1 MKEGSGRGEV
11 VRNPPSAPPCTT
23 WLQRRATSAPPWRTQ
38 PRCPQLGMTG
48 RDSSSAVTAAAE
60 PSPHR
65 RQTLLR
71 NLRLAACAVHTS
83 ATTRRHP
90 QHAKPHTSHT
100 NARIRTQKRKTAFA
114 CHPSSP
120 RPASRQITLKKVKRK
135 RRRQRGRHAV
145 HPLPSLPL
153 PPPNIHRHRTH
164 RTLHSV
170 IQMLRNSLVRRGTRP
185 ALIFFLSLPPS
196 PAPGDMGEP
205 TSAGAPQPPPAWGGL
220 SSTLAS
226 DSGGTE
232 TCLPRTPSSLAAVDG
247 STAASAG
254 VAVRDDQPP
263 RGEPP
268 PPADAAAAAREW
280 CSSGDSGAREDS
292 DESAMRSRGEPG
304 DAAIGGADDAEAM
317 PGEPGMASE
326 GVGGGG
332 TRRAQ
337 RATWRRAPW
346 AGGDTGRAVAAV
358 GGDQGRRTKVRR
370 RGKGAVECQNGAT
383 RQGAAARPAPSSSGE
398 QAHTRARREQRARGS
413 WEREDNNQHATGSTA
428 NENWRGGVRP
438 KRRRAAHS
446 LASVCRVAHTARR
459 WRYLAR

>member
-114 CHPSSP
+114 CDPSSP

-332 TRRAQ
+332 DTPR
-337 RATWRRAPW
+337 PE
-346 AGGDTGRAVAAV
+346 GDVAASTM
-358 GGDQGRRTKVRR
+358 GGGRHGSRCRGGGGRPRASHKGPPAGERGSRVPERGYAPRSGSTPRTKQQ
-370 RGKGAVECQNGAT
+370 RGASTHKGA
-383 RQGAAARPAPSSSGE
+383 QGAKSTRKLGE
-398 QAHTRARREQRARGS
+398 
-413 WEREDNNQHATGSTA
+413 
-428 NENWRGGVRP
+428 GG
-438 KRRRAAHS
+438 
-446 LASVCRVAHTARR
+446 
-459 WRYLAR
+459 